1 MTRFDRQGLLLKSTP
16 ECLLES
22 SLLTV
27 RKARADEMHTCFAL
41 RYEVF
46 VLGQGVPPQL
56 EVDGHD
62 AGCVHLLALWKDEAV
77 GTARLRTTPDG
88 SVKAERVAVRS
99 GFQGRGIG
107 AALMALLEDVARAQ
121 GATQLRLSAQER
133 VIPFYESLG
142 YTGYGEPFMEACI
155 RHLRMRKEL

>member
-1 MTRFDRQGLLLKSTP
+1 V
-16 ECLLES
+16 
-22 SLLTV
+22 LTV

-62 AGCVHLLALWKDEAV
+62 GLCVHILALWKDEAV
-77 GTARLRTTPDG
+77 GTARLRTTPEG
-88 SVKAERVAVRS
+88 SAKAERVGVRG

-107 AALMALLEDVARAQ
+107 TALMALLEDLARKRGDAEI
-121 GATQLRLSAQER
+121 RLNAQER
-133 VIPFYESLG
+133 VVPFYETLG
-142 YTGYGEPFMEACI
+142 YIGYGEPFMEACI
-155 RHLRMRKEL
+155 RHVKMKKPLHA